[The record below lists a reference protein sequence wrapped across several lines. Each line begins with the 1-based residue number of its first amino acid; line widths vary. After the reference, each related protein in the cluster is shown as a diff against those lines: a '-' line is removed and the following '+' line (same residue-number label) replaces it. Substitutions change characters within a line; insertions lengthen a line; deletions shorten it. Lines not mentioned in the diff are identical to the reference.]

1 MLTKHAVMDS
11 IVSTGAVLIVRLES
25 AEEALA
31 VSRAAIE
38 GGIRALEITLSVPG
52 ALDVIRSLSSD
63 YASEGI
69 AVGAG
74 TVLDEAAAFASLQAG
89 ARLLVSPN
97 VSVPMIRTAN
107 RYGAVSI
114 PGAYTPSEVVSALEE
129 GADLVKLFPTES
141 INPAHVRAIK
151 APLPQ
156 AALLPAGGANAA
168 NVAEWFGAGVTA
180 VGVGSSVTKAA
191 RVDGDYSRVTRA
203 AKELLSAIAA
213 ARA

>member
-1 MLTKHAVMDS
+1 MDS
-11 IVSTGAVLIVRLES
+11 IVSTGAILIVRLDS

-38 GGIRALEITLSVPG
+38 GGMRALEITLSVPG
-52 ALDVIRSLSSD
+52 ALGVISTLSSE

-74 TVLDEAAAFASLQAG
+74 TVLDEAAAFASIQAG
-89 ARLLVSPN
+89 ARIMVSPN
-97 VSVPMIRTAN
+97 VSAPVIRAAN

-114 PGAYTPSEVVSALEE
+114 PGAYTPSEVVTALEE

-141 INPAHVRAIK
+141 INPAHVKAIK

-156 AALLPAGGANAA
+156 ASLVPAGGANAS
-168 NVAEWFGAGVTA
+168 NVADWFAAGVTA
-180 VGVGSSVTKAA
+180 VGVGSSITKAA
-191 RVDGDYSRVTRA
+191 RVDGDYGRVTRA